1 MPGRRQ
7 PLARAVREYA
17 QIRLEAGDGRPVTL
31 EEALARS
38 TPRAEPGRISRR
50 DLLRI
55 GGTFGAAWA
64 LAACTSS
71 GSKTRASSS
80 APLRTSTPSAHDA
93 RVAVIGAGLA
103 GVTAAYR
110 LAQAGVGVQ
119 LFESRDRVGGR
130 CWTAR
135 GFADGQTAEHGG
147 EFIDTRH
154 VHIIGLAKELGLD
167 LDDLWKGWVDGSLW
181 PNWVGGKLLDHH
193 QIQDQIHPIA
203 AAVTEEA
210 KRIGV
215 IPAGG
220 GEATDA
226 AFSYGTA
233 TPAAVELDQMSMSEW
248 LDANAPGVT
257 ASPLGT
263 YLNEIMAG
271 WYGLDMT
278 QLSAVTWMDYFVI
291 PVTGADERWHV
302 KGGNDQIPNLAA
314 GKLPAGTLQL
324 EIPLTALIARSDG
337 SYELRFEGMSSPVVA
352 DFVILA
358 LPFTT
363 LRQVDLTDAGFG
375 EQRMYAIDNQG
386 MGADVKLL
394 LQYDERPHAFTVAGR
409 KWSGGMEHCDPNFE
423 TWESSTDQPGAS
435 GLITVYAGGANGSSW
450 TADVAHGPAPAAF
463 ASEYVGHIDD
473 VVPGTAGHYNGTAWL
488 DLWTHDP
495 WTNGAYAAF
504 LPGQWTKFWK
514 YTASPEGGVHFAG
527 EHTSTYSQG
536 YLNGGVESGQRAA
549 IEVMRAIGVP
559 VPESI
564 ASLPY
569 SPIVA

>member
-31 EEALARS
+31 EEALARV

-71 GSKTRASSS
+71 GSKAQASSS

-93 RVAVIGAGLA
+93 RVVVIGAGLA

-203 AAVTEEA
+203 SAVTEEA

-220 GEATDA
+220 GQATDA
-226 AFSYGTA
+226 AFSFGTA
-233 TPAAVELDQMSMSEW
+233 TPAAVELDQMTHVRV
-248 LDANAPGVT
+248 ARR
-257 ASPLGT
+257 
-263 YLNEIMAG
+263 
-271 WYGLDMT
+271 
-278 QLSAVTWMDYFVI
+278 
-291 PVTGADERWHV
+291 ERARRHR
-302 KGGNDQIPNLAA
+302 LAFR
-314 GKLPAGTLQL
+314 
-324 EIPLTALIARSDG
+324 AR
-337 SYELRFEGMSSPVVA
+337 
-352 DFVILA
+352 
-358 LPFTT
+358 
-363 LRQVDLTDAGFG
+363 
-375 EQRMYAIDNQG
+375 
-386 MGADVKLL
+386 
-394 LQYDERPHAFTVAGR
+394 
-409 KWSGGMEHCDPNFE
+409 
-423 TWESSTDQPGAS
+423 
-435 GLITVYAGGANGSSW
+435 
-450 TADVAHGPAPAAF
+450 
-463 ASEYVGHIDD
+463 
-473 VVPGTAGHYNGTAWL
+473 
-488 DLWTHDP
+488 
-495 WTNGAYAAF
+495 
-504 LPGQWTKFWK
+504 
-514 YTASPEGGVHFAG
+514 
-527 EHTSTYSQG
+527 TSTRSWR
-536 YLNGGVESGQRAA
+536 GGTGST
-549 IEVMRAIGVP
+549 
-559 VPESI
+559 
-564 ASLPY
+564 
-569 SPIVA
+569 